1 MSRNTWDNKET
12 LSEQQT
18 EQPVHSGEMESAAE
32 FEKLPDIDDP
42 YWED

>member
-12 LSEQQT
+12 LSEQQM
-18 EQPVHSGEMESAAE
+18 EQPAPLEEMESAAE
-32 FEKLPDIDDP
+32 FEKLPDINDP